1 VGEVAAGAAGIFAVA
16 AADAQSRLLRRG
28 RAQAGERWAFEEMQ
42 EDCMAELLRN
52 WRG

>member
-1 VGEVAAGAAGIFAVA
+1 VA

-28 RAQAGERWAFEEMQ
+28 RAQAGERWAFGEQQ
-42 EDCMAELLRN
+42 EDIMAAWVRK